1 MSIEMDKKALKEF
14 AIALDYE
21 IDLAIEDGI
30 SDAIKF
36 KDYLKEEKELAKAEK
51 ISVPI
56 EVNTHGAWRYWFS
69 ETELGG
75 RNQVQKA
82 FVKFTNCISG
92 LDQNPEYQEALQKVG
107 EVTKTHNQ

>member
-14 AIALDYE
+14 AVALDYE

-30 SDAIKF
+30 SDAVKF

-51 ISVPI
+51 ISGPI

-75 RNQVQKA
+75 CNRVQKA
-82 FVKFTNCISG
+82 FVRFTNCISG
-92 LDQNPEYQEALQKVG
+92 LDQNPEYQEALRKVG